1 MAEQVRSLLPKV
13 RDPHSGRG
21 ELTSERR
28 LSSIGMP
35 RHVHPSIYDFHRC
48 ACHVCAP
55 QYMTS
60 ISVHVMCVPQ

>member
-28 LSSIGMP
+28 PSSVGVP
-35 RHVHPSIYDFHRC
+35 RRVRPSVNDFHRC
-48 ACHVCAP
+48 A
-55 QYMTS
+55 TS
-60 ISVHVMCVPQ
+60 CVRLNI